1 MSMVNE
7 FENFDVIHTVN
18 EIIVAG
24 KIYEKRKIIYFLQW
38 PKWPV
43 NENSERELNYM
54 PQPLYFYLSGSAFL
68 VGFTDP
74 NKQFLSVKPVFK
86 FPNHGLNV

>member
-24 KIYEKRKIIYFLQW
+24 KIYEKRKIIYFL
-38 PKWPV
+38 
-43 NENSERELNYM
+43 
-54 PQPLYFYLSGSAFL
+54 
-68 VGFTDP
+68 
-74 NKQFLSVKPVFK
+74 
-86 FPNHGLNV
+86 